1 MRILLQIF
9 RKVISFL
16 NLEISKGMFKSQI
29 HSHII
34 SSVQNRTMTCESR
47 LLNLLEIVDYII
59 ENNIDG
65 SFVECGVWRGGSS
78 IAVAMN
84 LKNRG
89 ISDRKIYLFDT
100 FAGMT
105 LPSSVDFLSDNKSQA
120 SSLLAK
126 YSDKKDNKG
135 YSKDIRAISGL
146 EDVLTGFRDMDIE
159 LGNLRII
166 EGDVL
171 KTLNIAENVPEK
183 ISLLRLD
190 TDFYDST
197 LLELQVLWPRLSNLG
212 VLIIDDY
219 DYWNGARLATDEY
232 FASLGIR
239 PLMFRMKTGRVI
251 LK

>member
-1 MRILLQIF
+1 
-9 RKVISFL
+9 
-16 NLEISKGMFKSQI
+16 
-29 HSHII
+29 
-34 SSVQNRTMTCESR
+34 
-47 LLNLLEIVDYII
+47 
-59 ENNIDG
+59 
-65 SFVECGVWRGGSS
+65 
-78 IAVAMN
+78 MN

>member
-1 MRILLQIF
+1 
-9 RKVISFL
+9 
-16 NLEISKGMFKSQI
+16 
-29 HSHII
+29 
-34 SSVQNRTMTCESR
+34 MTCESR

>member
-1 MRILLQIF
+1 MRILIQF
-9 RKVISFL
+9 FMKAISFL
-16 NLEISKGMFKSQI
+16 NLEISKRMSKSEI

-59 ENNIDG
+59 DNNIDG

-78 IAVAMN
+78 LAVALN

-89 ISDRKIYLFDT
+89 INDRKIYLFDT

-105 LPSSVDFLSDNKSQA
+105 PPSPYDFLSDNKLKA
-120 SSLLAK
+120 STLLAK
-126 YSDKKDNKG
+126 YSNKKINKDHT
-135 YSKDIRAISGL
+135 KDIRAISGL
-146 EDVLTGFRDMDIE
+146 EDVLTGFREMDID
-159 LGNLRII
+159 LGVLQVI
-166 EGDVL
+166 EGNVL
-171 KTLNIAENVPEK
+171 KTLSVAENVPEK

-197 LLELQVLWPRLSNLG
+197 LLELQVLWPRLSNSG